1 MALIFY
7 LFFSG
12 KLLSLCESWKNASCD
27 GLMLKAWYEEKAWRE
42 YFEAELVRTLSISL
56 ESVQWRRS
64 FYIYW
69 VWIHWKSFLEF
80 WLVWEGG
87 NLVHTKVMLLKMTLC
102 VSRRWGS
109 WLWNVFFSFTLYV
122 IALFPLFLH
131 RTRNIRVDGWWP
143 FLFIR
148 RINHSKFW
156 RCWCGG
162 CNSTVERA
170 ITFYRQKIWLALHQ
184 FSNCW
189 ELKLEEEG
197 ALCPYFHQ
205 TLLLASQL
213 MGPTSSWLG
222 VMVKHHF
229 LLAWPWK

>member
-1 MALIFY
+1 MRELEKCILRWANVEGLIW
-7 LFFSG
+7 G
-12 KLLSLCESWKNASCD
+12 K
-27 GLMLKAWYEEKAWRE
+27 
-42 YFEAELVRTLSISL
+42 SL
-56 ESVQWRRS
+56 ERIFWGGVGKDTFDFVGERAMASFT